1 MEDSLTE
8 GEKFKAKRLG
18 GKKKNHQNYDR
29 TAVRKEDRELQSSRN
44 EVAKEGTVDRCNEE
58 SVGVI
63 S

>member
-18 GKKKNHQNYDR
+18 GKKKIINNYDR

-44 EVAKEGTVDRCNEE
+44 ERWQRRNSRQV
-58 SVGVI
+58 
-63 S
+63 